1 LTKSNRSDV
10 VGPKRLIRAIEPK
23 QGKDTMTGQLA
34 TEQFE
39 QLSADALI
47 DRIFAEN
54 GGAPCITC
62 SFQAEDMI
70 VLDLLRKRRPEIPVL
85 FLDTGYHFA
94 ETYAYRDKMQQ
105 AWHLNLTNLAAR
117 KSVAQQ
123 ESEFGILNQT
133 DPGKCCHL
141 RKVEP
146 LMDGLQNYDVWFTGL
161 RREQSPTRKNLKVV
175 EHHELPSG
183 KVLLKVSPLAAW
195 TWGQVWKYTAE
206 NKIDFLPLYDLGYRS
221 IGCEPCTAIPVEGAD
236 ARTGRWG
243 GKKLECGIHTF
254 SKKADE

>member
-1 LTKSNRSDV
+1 MTDV
-10 VGPKRLIRAIEPK
+10 AVAA
-23 QGKDTMTGQLA
+23 QL
-34 TEQFE
+34 EK
-39 QLSADALI
+39 LSADELI
-47 DRIFAEN
+47 DRLLREN
-54 GGAPCITC
+54 SGQACITC

-70 VLDLLRKRRPEIPVL
+70 VLHLLRQRKAEIPVL
-85 FLDTGYHFA
+85 FLDTGYHFK

-105 AWHLNLTNLAAR
+105 DWHLKITNLAAR
-117 KSVAQQ
+117 KTVAQQ

-146 LMDGLQNYDVWFTGL
+146 LMEGLQNFDIWFTGL

-175 EHHELPSG
+175 EHHELRTG

>member
-1 LTKSNRSDV
+1 MSEV
-10 VGPKRLIRAIEPK
+10 AVA
-23 QGKDTMTGQLA
+23 
-34 TEQFE
+34 E
-39 QLSADALI
+39 QLEKISAGELI
-47 DRIFAEN
+47 DRVFAEN
-54 GGAPCITC
+54 GGPACITC

-70 VLDLLRKRRPEIPVL
+70 VLDLLRQRKPDIPVL
-85 FLDTGYHFA
+85 FLDTGYHFK
-94 ETYAYRDKMQQ
+94 ETYEYRDRMQQ
-105 AWHLNLTNLAAR
+105 AWHLNLTNLAA
-117 KSVAQQ
+117 KKTVAQQ
-123 ESEFGILNQT
+123 EAEFGILNQT

-146 LMDGLQNYDVWFTGL
+146 LMDGLKDYDVWFTGL
-161 RREQSPTRKNLKVV
+161 RREQSPTRKNLKLI

-206 NKIDFLPLYDLGYRS
+206 NKIDFLPLYDAGYRS
-221 IGCEPCTAIPVEGAD
+221 IGCEPCTAVPGDGAD